1 MIETVRKD
9 IADIIGIDICSIKS
23 NVTYVVL
30 ETVQQN
36 GYVRKKIKY
45 DSFGDMY
52 RRIY

>member
-30 ETVQQN
+30 PTIIIYLGAILVII
-36 GYVRKKIKY
+36 YLRKRKRK
-45 DSFGDMY
+45 
-52 RRIY
+52 